1 VGKPLKKTHTW
12 SGGTGV
18 RTRDLPNV
26 KWRARRLAT
35 VLGATARAALRIY
48 SLRDRRIGRDDW
60 WEPVFRWGSGEHS
73 TYQKGGGVSFASVGH
88 KCSVSSDLAFVSD
101 GRDSSSVLSD
111 RQGDCLVFVVLCSVP
126 VPRPV
131 FSTRS
136 ARFAYIC
143 AVLRSSP
150 AIRPHN
156 SLQRGPHWRKCRS
169 SAFSSIHLKDPVLLH
184 HKL

>member
-1 VGKPLKKTHTW
+1 LILIVFSFLLPDSITASFFPGANSRLFASIHSSILLTDCLIICSSVFLSLLVAISAKSSAYATISIP
-12 SGGTGV
+12 GGTSTLGPV
-18 RTRDLPNV
+18 R
-26 KWRARRLAT
+26 
-35 VLGATARAALRIY
+35 
-48 SLRDRRIGRDDW
+48 
-60 WEPVFRWGSGEHS
+60 
-73 TYQKGGGVSFASVGH
+73 
-88 KCSVSSDLAFVSD
+88 SSDLAFVSD

-150 AIRPHN
+150 ANRPHN

>member
-35 VLGATARAALRIY
+35 VLVLKALGAVLRIY

-73 TYQKGGGVSFASVGH
+73 TYQKGGGVSFASVVVLI
-88 KCSVSSDLAFVSD
+88 SSLNLALVSEGCAFLCFVSYS
-101 GRDSSSVLSD
+101 RLS
-111 RQGDCLVFVVLCSVP
+111 L
-126 VPRPV
+126 
-131 FSTRS
+131 
-136 ARFAYIC
+136 
-143 AVLRSSP
+143 
-150 AIRPHN
+150 
-156 SLQRGPHWRKCRS
+156 
-169 SAFSSIHLKDPVLLH
+169 
-184 HKL
+184 